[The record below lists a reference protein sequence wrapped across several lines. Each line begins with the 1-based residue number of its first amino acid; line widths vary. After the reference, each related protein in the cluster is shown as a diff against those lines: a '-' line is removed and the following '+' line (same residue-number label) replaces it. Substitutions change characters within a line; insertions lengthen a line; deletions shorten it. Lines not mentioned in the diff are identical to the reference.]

1 MFDYLSNAQRAGRIP
16 FGPSALTSV
25 LLHAVL
31 VAGFVYD
38 RAQRDEMA
46 ANTWDEV
53 AEGLVYIAPPDVAS
67 AASQINVTFESGG
80 GAEGTADPRDAEEGL
95 GERVRGSGP
104 GESAVA
110 SASGG
115 EDAPE
120 QIAVPTQDPYE
131 NAFSSVEVETMAARD
146 PSSAAPVYPPR
157 LMQDGIEGYAAMR
170 FVVDSLG
177 AIDLSTVRVLETTHP
192 EFAAAVKAAMPGMR
206 FTPAR
211 LLDRPVRQ
219 LAEQLFAF
227 RIERTP
233 RDTVSE
239 SAATAS
245 APRLRRP
252 RPER

>member
-16 FGPSALTSV
+16 FGPSAVTSV

-46 ANTWDEV
+46 ADSWEEV

-67 AASQINVTFESGG
+67 AASQFNVTFESGG
-80 GAEGTADPRDAEEGL
+80 GADGTADPRDADEGI
-95 GERVRGSGP
+95 GDRVRGSGP

-115 EDAPE
+115 EDAP
-120 QIAVPTQDPYE
+120 QQVAVPTDDPYE
-131 NAFSSVEVETMAARD
+131 NAFSSVEVESMATRD
-146 PSSAAPVYPPR
+146 PSSAAPVYPSQ
-157 LMQDGIEGYAAMR
+157 LMAAGIEGYAAMR

-177 AIDLSTVRVLETTHP
+177 AIDLTTVRVLETTHP

-227 RIERTP
+227 RIERAQA
-233 RDTVSE
+233 DTVSE
-239 SAATAS
+239 SATTAS
-245 APRLRRP
+245 GRQPRRP
-252 RPER
+252 QPER